1 MSVYK
6 GCDMFNASSLRALV
20 VVLILSFFTSSAI
33 AGEEGEITL
42 CESQEDVYFSCPVTG
57 GKIVSVCALKNHD
70 PNSGYVQYRY
80 GVPGKLELVYP
91 KSKLPPAGRFYVV
104 NASEGSANLNTI
116 KFYSGRYT
124 YFVAQAFTS
133 YLTVLKDGEL
143 ILRKSCEEGGY
154 AFINWNALK
163 GIEAL
168 PKSAEDF
175 K

>member
-1 MSVYK
+1 
-6 GCDMFNASSLRALV
+6 MFNASSLRALV

>member
-1 MSVYK
+1 
-6 GCDMFNASSLRALV
+6 MFNASSLRALV

-143 ILRKSCEEGGY
+143 ILRRSCEEGGY

>member
-143 ILRKSCEEGGY
+143 ILRRSCEEGGY